1 VTSAVTGTVA
11 PEQEAARSA
20 AGSRRRRSMLP
31 PVISWVI
38 LIVVIGLWQ
47 LIGDSP
53 SMQSLISTPALV
65 VERFGSM
72 ARDGQLWANL
82 VPTMEETLGGLVI
95 GTAVGIVGG
104 VVMARSKLA
113 GAVLDPY
120 VVAINGVPRVAL
132 GPFFVVWFGIGIAS
146 KVLLAVS
153 IVFVFVLF
161 NVRSGLENIDQDLV
175 DALRTMRANRLQM
188 MWYVTF
194 PSLVPWLL
202 AATKVSIGAALTGAV
217 VGELVGA
224 TAGLGYYLTSSLN
237 QTDVTGAVTAL
248 LIMAVIAIIMYY
260 LVILAERRLLSW
272 QRHSAEVEV
281 S

>member
-11 PEQEAARSA
+11 PDQEAARSA

-31 PVISWVI
+31 PVISWVL

-72 ARDGQLWANL
+72 ASDGQLWANL

-104 VVMARSKLA
+104 VVMARSKLV

-161 NVRSGLENIDQDLV
+161 NVRSGLESIDQDLV

-224 TAGLGYYLTSSLN
+224 TAGLGFYLTSSLN
-237 QTDVTGAVTAL
+237 QTDITGAVTAL
-248 LIMAVIAIIMYY
+248 MIMAVIAIIMYY